1 MEFIFKPY
9 EYQTKA
15 AAAVCDVFKGQP
27 YIDPLDYQ
35 RAQPRVKPTADGAI
49 QGLLADAFT
58 DIGYRNADV
67 RLTDDDLLTNV
78 RTVQKANQITP
89 LTTELPA
96 KTHGRIQ
103 LDVSMETGT
112 GKTFVY
118 TKTIFELNKRYGW
131 SKFIIVVPS
140 IAIREGVKQSLDNTK
155 KYFFTS
161 GVDGTVGYN
170 KSINYF
176 IYDSNRLTD
185 LDHFASSSD
194 IEVMI
199 INMQAFNTS
208 VKAGGSSKAARIIF
222 SERDDFGSRK
232 PIEVIANT
240 HPIVILD
247 EPQKMGGKATQA
259 GIDQFKPLFTIG
271 YSATHRTKHVPVYD
285 LDAVDAYN
293 LRLVKRIE
301 VHGIE
306 LEGMR
311 GTDGYVRLLGID
323 VKPDRAPQA
332 RIEFKRVS
340 ATGTVSKTIKTFG
353 EGDDLYPESGELE
366 AYRDG
371 YAIAPGGIVPPSD
384 GGSTRTDAGAD
395 ADGDSDTE
403 AGVNAEP
410 GHVRFLNGLQVQLG
424 ASIND
429 SAETDLRRAQIR
441 ATIQA
446 HLRKEEHLW
455 NKGIKCLSL
464 FFIDAVSKYRLY
476 NTTNEPLNGEYAT
489 MFEDEYTRCVKQFIS
504 GRIGLDAKGGLSDDS
519 SYINYLSRTLS
530 NVHGVHSGY
539 FSMDKHHHLTDSRIK
554 RGEDISDDESAY
566 DLILRDKERLLSF
579 DEPVRFIFS
588 HSALREGWD
597 NPNVFQICTL
607 KDSSNEISK
616 RQEVG
621 RGLRLC
627 VDDNGVRQDEQTLGD
642 EQLFLDV
649 NTLTIV
655 ASESYEKFAA
665 DLQKDISQTLRERPT
680 KIDDDFFAKLT
691 VSATALGPQFATAPD
706 PKFTSEESA
715 IIHKHL
721 YKADYLDDADRPT
734 GKYTSGAISQ
744 DADFIADLPQ
754 SIRESPN
761 KDALIAAIDYGLQSV
776 VDGTTH
782 YHVACAT
789 DEKIHDN
796 RLNANWN
803 KTQFQQLW
811 RSINHKYAYT
821 VEFDEHELVKNCV
834 NAINDSLTVTEPTYT
849 ITRGTQQDT
858 MNKSDVDAGS
868 AMHIIA
874 KSARKSL
881 DVAPV
886 TNVTYD
892 LLGEIAEAGAVT
904 RRCAAEILSGI
915 RPDKFAMF
923 RTNPEQF
930 IAKVGAIVRQ
940 QKAAQVVESIVYHT
954 TEGTYDPSIFM
965 TGGNNNRPKA
975 DAVSTRKCVQHW
987 VFPDGDVEHKFTDSL
1002 ENGEEVDVYAKL
1014 PRGFQIPTPVGNYAP
1029 DWAIVLKDPKSSSRH
1044 LFFVAE
1050 TKGSMETMDLRG
1062 VENNKIEC
1070 AKRLYNSLKLDGD
1083 NVHYEKVANYT
1094 DLLNAMDT
1102 CAQPAD

>member
-9 EYQTKA
+9 DYQTKA
-15 AAAVCDVFKGQP
+15 ADAVCDVFDGQP
-27 YIDPLDYQ
+27 YTDPLDYQ
-35 RAQPRVKPTADGAI
+35 RAQPRAKTMADGAEP
-49 QGLLADAFT
+49 GMLADAYT
-58 DIGYRNADV
+58 DLGFRNADV
-67 RLTDDDLLTNV
+67 RLNNDALLENV
-78 RTVQKANQITP
+78 RRVQKANQILP
-89 LTTELPA
+89 LIKELPA
-96 KTHGRIQ
+96 KAHGRIQ

-140 IAIREGVKQSLDNTK
+140 IAIREGVKQSLDNTE

-161 GVDGTVGYN
+161 GVDGTVGYG
-170 KSINYF
+170 KRIDYF
-176 IYDSNRLTD
+176 IYDSSHLTD
-185 LDHFASSSD
+185 LDRFASSPD

-208 VKAGGSSKAARIIF
+208 VKEGGKSQAARIIF
-222 SERDDFGSRK
+222 SERDDFGSRR
-232 PIEVIANT
+232 PIDVIANT

-247 EPQKMGGKATQA
+247 EPQKMGGKATQS

-323 VKPDRAPQA
+323 VKPNRAPQA
-332 RIEFKRVS
+332 RLEFKRVS
-340 ATGTVSKTIKTFG
+340 AAGTVSKTTKALD

-371 YAIAPGGIVPPSD
+371 YVIAPGGIVPPSD
-384 GGSTRTDAGAD
+384 DATNGSSDAD
-395 ADGDSDTE
+395 ADGADTATA
-403 AGVNAEP
+403 AGY
-410 GHVRFLNGLQVQLG
+410 VRFLNGQQVQVG

-429 SAETDLRRAQIR
+429 SAERDLRRAQIR
-441 ATIQA
+441 ATIMA

-455 NKGIKCLSL
+455 GKGIKCLSL
-464 FFIDAVSKYRLY
+464 FFIDAVSKYRRY
-476 NTTNEPLNGEYAT
+476 GAKNEPLDGEYAT
-489 MFEDEYTRCVKQFIS
+489 MFEEEYIRCVKQFIN
-504 GRIGLDAKGGLSDDS
+504 GRIGLDAEGGLSDES
-519 SYINYLSRTLS
+519 SYLNYLSRTLS
-530 NVHGVHSGY
+530 DVPSVHAGY
-539 FSMDKHHHLTDSRIK
+539 FSVDKNKHMTDSKVK
-554 RGEDISDDESAY
+554 RGEDGSDDESAY
-566 DLILRDKERLLSF
+566 DLILRDKERLLSA

-607 KDSSNEISK
+607 KDSSNEINK

-627 VDDNGVRQDEQTLGD
+627 VNSAGVRQDEQTVGD
-642 EQLFLDV
+642 EQTFLDL

-665 DLQKDISQTLRERPT
+665 DLQKDISQDLRERPT
-680 KIDDDFFAKLT
+680 KVTDDFFAKLT
-691 VSATALGPQFATAPD
+691 VPASALGSEFADAAD
-706 PKFTSEESA
+706 PKFTPEESG

-721 YKADYLDDADRPT
+721 YKADYLDDADQPT
-734 GKYTSGAISQ
+734 AKYTPGAISQ
-744 DADFIADLPQ
+744 DADFIAGLPE

-761 KDALIAAIDYGLQSV
+761 KAALVAAIDFGMQSV
-776 VDGTTH
+776 VDGTTQ
-782 YHVACAT
+782 YHVASAT
-789 DEKIHDN
+789 DEKVSDN

-803 KTQFQQLW
+803 KAEFQELW
-811 RSINHKYAYT
+811 RTINHKYAYT
-821 VEFDEHELVKNCV
+821 VEFDERELVTNCV
-834 NAINDSLTVTEPTYT
+834 NAINDSLTVTAPTYT
-849 ITRGTQQDT
+849 ITRGIQHDT
-858 MNKSDVDAGS
+858 LSKSEVEAGS
-868 AMHIIA
+868 SMHVTK
-874 KSARKSL
+874 KSARQSL
-881 DVAPV
+881 DNAPA

-892 LLGEIAEAGAVT
+892 LLGEVAEAGAVT
-904 RRCAAEILSGI
+904 RRCAARILSAI
-915 RPDKFAMF
+915 RPDKFALF

-930 IAKVGAIVRQ
+930 IAKVGSTVRQ

-965 TGGNNNRPKA
+965 GGGNNNRLKKDGVA
-975 DAVSTRKCVQHW
+975 TRKCVQKW
-987 VFPDGDVEHKFTDSL
+987 VFPDGDVEHRFTDGL
-1002 ENGEEVDVYAKL
+1002 ESGEEVDVYAKL

-1029 DWAIVLKDPKSSSRH
+1029 DWAIVLKDPHSDARH

-1050 TKGSMETMDLRG
+1050 TKGSLETMELRG
-1062 VENNKIEC
+1062 VENSKIAC
-1070 AKRLYNSLKLDGD
+1070 AKRLFNDLQLDGS
-1083 NVHYEKVANYT
+1083 NVHYEKVAKYQ
-1094 DLLNAMDT
+1094 DLLDAMTDAPT
-1102 CAQPAD
+1102 NTSAHPAA